1 MGQRNNIYLLAILV
15 LMAAV
20 IWIVLPS
27 NPGISIGNFQRSLQT
42 QLGLDLRG
50 GLRVLLEVDLPAET
64 QVTQADLEEAK
75 GILESRSNAL
85 GVSEVLFQIA
95 GNRRIVGEFPG
106 LTNTTQVIQTL
117 KQVGQLAFVPMGQ
130 NPVARGQEIKIDYSQ
145 VGTKTGVIP
154 ENKIVPSPTAIPT
167 TETTTGAAATA
178 TPAEEMVYIPLMS
191 GADLDT
197 VGIGRGPLGEY
208 LVDFTL
214 KSSASKLFAEYT
226 SKHVGDYLAIVMDN
240 KVISAPSI
248 NSAITEGKGQISG
261 NFTVDTANELMVQLK
276 YGSLPIPFKVVQS
289 QAVGATLGQDSVNK
303 SVRAGTIGLI
313 MVIIFMIF
321 SYRLPGVLASLA
333 LAVYTLI
340 TFALFKLIPVTLTLP
355 GIAGFVLSIGVA
367 VDANI
372 LIFERMKEEL
382 RSGRTLRQAIDLGW
396 SRAWTSIR
404 DSNITTLISCVIL
417 FWFGSAFGASL
428 VKGFAVTLALG
439 VGVSL
444 FTAIFV
450 TRTFLHVTLDNL
462 KFAEHPRWFGV

>member
-20 IWIVLPS
+20 IWIVLPN
-27 NPGISIGNFQRSLQT
+27 NPGISIGGFQRSLQT

-50 GLRVLLEVDLPAET
+50 GLRVLLEADLPAET
-64 QVTQADLEEAK
+64 QISQEDLKQAQ
-75 GILESRSNAL
+75 GILESRSNGL
-85 GVSEVLFQIA
+85 GVSEVVFQIA

-106 LTNTTQVIQTL
+106 LTNTSQVIQTL

-130 NPVARGQEIKIDYSQ
+130 NPVARGQEIKIDYAK
-145 VGTKTGVIP
+145 VATKTGEIP
-154 ENKIVPSPTAIPT
+154 ENTLVPSPTAIPGST
-167 TETTTGAAATA
+167 TDAN
-178 TPAEEMVYIPLMS
+178 TPAAQAPEMVYIPLMS

-197 VGIGRGPLGEY
+197 VGIGRGSLGEY
-208 LVDFTL
+208 MVDFTL
-214 KSSASKLFAEYT
+214 KSTASKLFGDYT
-226 SKHVGDYLAIVMDN
+226 SKHIGDYLAIVLDN
-240 KVISAPSI
+240 KVISTPSI

-261 NFTVDTANELMVQLK
+261 NFTFDTSNELMIQLK

-289 QAVGATLGQDSVNK
+289 QQVGATLGEDSIAK
-303 SVRAGTIGLI
+303 SVRAGLIGLI
-313 MVIIFMIF
+313 MIILFMIF

-382 RSGRTLRQAIDLGW
+382 RAGRT
-396 SRAWTSIR
+396 
-404 DSNITTLISCVIL
+404 
-417 FWFGSAFGASL
+417 
-428 VKGFAVTLALG
+428 
-439 VGVSL
+439 
-444 FTAIFV
+444 
-450 TRTFLHVTLDNL
+450 
-462 KFAEHPRWFGV
+462 

>member
-20 IWIVLPS
+20 IWIVLPN

-64 QVTQADLEEAK
+64 QVTGQELEDAK
-75 GILESRSNAL
+75 GILQSRSNAL
-85 GVSEVLFQIA
+85 GVSEVVFQIA

-106 LTNTTQVIQTL
+106 LTNTSQVIQTL
-117 KQVGQLAFVPMGQ
+117 KQVGQLAFVPMGK
-130 NPVARGQEIKIDYSQ
+130 NPVDRGKEIKIDYSKL
-145 VGTKTGVIP
+145 GTKTGVIP
-154 ENKIVPSPTAIPT
+154 ENNFAPSPTAVPN
-167 TETTTGAAATA
+167 TA
-178 TPAEEMVYIPLMS
+178 SGTQTAPVQPEEVVYIPLMS
-191 GADLDT
+191 GADLNT
-197 VGIGRGPLGEY
+197 VGIGRGSLGEY
-208 LVDFTL
+208 MVDFTL
-214 KSSASKLFAEYT
+214 KDSATKLFGEYT
-226 SKHVGDYLAIVMDN
+226 SKHVGDYLAIVLDN
-240 KVISAPSI
+240 RVISAPSI

-261 NFTVDTANELMVQLK
+261 NFTLDTSNELMVQLK

-303 SVRAGTIGLI
+303 SITAGIIGLI
-313 MVIIFMIF
+313 MVILFMIF

-340 TFALFKLIPVTLTLP
+340 TFALFKLIPITLTLP

-382 RSGRTLRQAIDLGW
+382 RAGRTLRQAIDLGW

-428 VKGFAVTLALG
+428 VQGFAVTLALG

>member
-20 IWIVLPS
+20 IWIVLPN
-27 NPGISIGNFQRSLQT
+27 NPGISIGNFQRNLQT

-64 QVTQADLEEAK
+64 QVTSQELEDAK
-75 GILESRSNAL
+75 GILQSRSNAL
-85 GVSEVLFQIA
+85 GVSEVVFQIA

-106 LTNTTQVIQTL
+106 LTNTSQVIQTL
-117 KQVGQLAFVPMGQ
+117 KQVGQLAFVPMGK
-130 NPVARGQEIKIDYSQ
+130 NPVGHGQDIKIDYTK

-154 ENKIVPSPTAIPT
+154 ENVFVPSPTAIPGAT
-167 TETTTGAAATA
+167 TGTETPVAQTA
-178 TPAEEMVYIPLMS
+178 EMVYVPLMS
-191 GADLDT
+191 GADLNA

-208 LVDFTL
+208 MVDFTL
-214 KSSASKLFAEYT
+214 KDSATKLFGEYT
-226 SKHVGDYLAIVMDN
+226 SKHVGDYLAIVLDN

-261 NFTVDTANELMVQLK
+261 NFTVDSANELMVQLK

-303 SVRAGTIGLI
+303 SITAGIIGLI
-313 MVIIFMIF
+313 MVILFMIF

-333 LAVYTLI
+333 LTVYTLI

-382 RSGRTLRQAIDLGW
+382 RAGRTLRQAIDLGW

-428 VKGFAVTLALG
+428 VQGFAVTLALG